1 MIGWALT
8 ALNVVGLLAI
18 GIGGIVAPRSA
29 SKQYGIVLDD
39 ARSDAFLRAM
49 AARDLVIG
57 GLLAM
62 LALVATRQTLG
73 WAMCLTALIAVIDLL
88 VVTAD
93 RRATSRPSLG
103 QATMLH
109 AGGAAGLLITA
120 AVLFAGY

>member
-1 MIGWALT
+1 MIGWGLT
-8 ALNVVGLLAI
+8 VLNVVGLLAI
-18 GIGGIVAPRSA
+18 GAGGLVAPRSA

-39 ARSDAFLRAM
+39 ARSAAFLRAM

-57 GLLAM
+57 GLLGM

-73 WAMCLTALIAVIDLL
+73 WAMCLTAIIAVIDLL

-93 RRATSRPSLG
+93 RRATSRPSFG
-103 QATMLH
+103 QATLLH
-109 AGGAAGLLITA
+109 AGGTIGLLITA